1 MAAISFSKGS
11 SQPGV
16 ELAVLALAGR
26 FFTAE
31 PSGKPHE
38 CICIY
43 VDLSLKPLLY
53 SRNER
58 IIVNQLYVDKYIFKK
73 CFKYIIGCLTL
84 NI

>member
-16 ELAVLALAGR
+16 ELAVPALAGR

-43 VDLSLKPLLY
+43 VDLSLSETFAVQQK
-53 SRNER
+53 
-58 IIVNQLYVDKYIFKK
+58 
-73 CFKYIIGCLTL
+73 
-84 NI
+84 